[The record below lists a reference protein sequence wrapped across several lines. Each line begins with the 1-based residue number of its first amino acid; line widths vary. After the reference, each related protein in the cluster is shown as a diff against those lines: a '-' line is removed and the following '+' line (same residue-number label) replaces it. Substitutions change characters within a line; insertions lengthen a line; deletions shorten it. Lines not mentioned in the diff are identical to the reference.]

1 MSPLMSTS
9 ASSMVPSGLS
19 SRAFPGR
26 GSCQIRSNAGWTAK
40 AILRSLIKCQQRP
53 LWVWIMEMEIVSD
66 HIVGTAAEAHV
77 GILKRPAAIVLDMQ
91 IVISS

>member
-1 MSPLMSTS
+1 
-9 ASSMVPSGLS
+9 
-19 SRAFPGR
+19 
-26 GSCQIRSNAGWTAK
+26 
-40 AILRSLIKCQQRP
+40 
-53 LWVWIMEMEIVSD
+53 MEMEIVSD